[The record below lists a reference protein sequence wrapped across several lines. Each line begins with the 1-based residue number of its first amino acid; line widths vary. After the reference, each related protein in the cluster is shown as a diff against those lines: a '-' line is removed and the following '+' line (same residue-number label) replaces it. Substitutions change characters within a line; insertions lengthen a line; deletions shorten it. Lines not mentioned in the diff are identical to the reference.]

1 MNFTPRD
8 IYASHILLPIGSL
21 LRSHNELFNPEEAGG
36 TCMFGCHW
44 DNGGV
49 YRCQKAGER
58 VVVVVVGRTGMC
70 RGRSGKEKIEYTK
83 TGPR

>member
-1 MNFTPRD
+1 MNFTPCD

-21 LRSHNELFNPEEAGG
+21 LRSRNELFNPEEAGG
-36 TCMFGCHW
+36 TCMFGCHR

-49 YRCQKAGER
+49 YHRQKAGEL
-58 VVVVVVGRTGMC
+58 VVVVVGRMGM
-70 RGRSGKEKIEYTK
+70 RWGRSGKEKIEYTM